1 MVSARQRGEPLDVDT
16 EQAREGI
23 RLGLAEGR
31 ELLGRVLHR
40 AVPLAQLDARQG
52 AGADGTRGGGEAVA
66 AQQVD
71 ERLGPC
77 GRVFAGGCQLS
88 GIPLLDRRH
97 PRASEVG
104 NGLGAGVLGEV
115 LQDFDGER
123 VVVRLE
129 RLVSCLGDDVGAS
142 GPTPTSASADRLV
155 LHDGPLLD
163 ERVEVATDGRRRQV
177 EVSAELGSGDRAL
190 GRDHVQD
197 SGSGARLER
206 RAMVSMVTVLRLVR
220 GTLTDKHHTI
230 VT

>member
-66 AQQVD
+66 GQQVD

-88 GIPLLDRRH
+88 GIPLLDGRH

-104 NGLGAGVLGEV
+104 NSLGPGVLGEV

-129 RLVSCLGDDVGAS
+129 RLVPCLGDDVGAS
-142 GPTPTSASADRLV
+142 GATPTSASADRLV
-155 LHDGPLLD
+155 LDDGPLLD

-177 EVSAELGSGDRAL
+177 EVPAELGSGDRAL
-190 GRDHVQD
+190 RRDHVQD

-206 RAMVSMVTVLRLVR
+206 RPNVAVLRLVR